1 MGGKGS
7 RVQNESSENRRQI
20 KGEWEDWIYP
30 SESQAALL
38 LMEFSNT
45 LRNFIGVIGKEH

>member
-1 MGGKGS
+1 M
-7 RVQNESSENRRQI
+7 QNESSENRRQI